1 MELFC
6 SILSLMNKDHA
17 VTVWVYLC
25 HQTPI
30 SFGGF
35 KAVTLSALKRTKA
48 LLVSEDF
55 WSSSTQFSI
64 KVPRGK
70 NAYWQFSTL
79 WVYRL
84 CKLSL
89 DHKSSPIGEKLS
101 CIKITQIDSTN
112 KMWVLLESEKAIL
125 E

>member
-6 SILSLMNKDHA
+6 SILALMNKDHA

-55 WSSSTQFSI
+55 WSSSTQFSN
-64 KVPRGK
+64 KV
-70 NAYWQFSTL
+70 
-79 WVYRL
+79 
-84 CKLSL
+84 
-89 DHKSSPIGEKLS
+89 
-101 CIKITQIDSTN
+101 
-112 KMWVLLESEKAIL
+112 LEVKVHTDNSVHYEFIICVNSV
-125 E
+125 

>member
-17 VTVWVYLC
+17 VTVWVYLR

-70 NAYWQFSTL
+70 SAYWQFSTL
-79 WVYRL
+79 WDYRL

-89 DHKSSPIGEKLS
+89 DHKSSSIGEKLS
-101 CIKITQIDSTN
+101 CIKITQINSKN